1 MTLKERAIAEVNTLS
16 AYRKKYDKTIRDAD
30 ERVLA
35 YIDRVI
41 ENVDKHN
48 AYELLAIVRFYHFL
62 SKYDF
67 RTSEVRKFIFY
78 FENIPFSGQK
88 GRTFIKMSDVQT
100 FQVANIM
107 GFYHHPFIDSFSG
120 EEVTDRRVTRE
131 VLLFV
136 PRKFGKTTVM
146 AGFAC
151 YDLLFGDANAQA
163 YVGAN
168 SYTQA
173 TICFNEIRAILKA
186 LDPKNTR
193 FKVNREKVYNNSPNK
208 TSFAECLSNAP
219 ARLDGLN
226 ASVVILDE
234 YSQADSAELKNVLT
248 TSMGTRENPITY
260 YITTASGKNETPFT
274 QMLDHFKAIL
284 RGDATDDSVFS
295 HVFEPDE
302 DDDESDPAVWQKVQP
317 HFGITVKSDFY
328 QQEYKK
334 ALRSSEDMQAF
345 RNKMLNIFTSGS
357 QDIWLEPTLIEPLM
371 RKDVGNLFAVRGFAS
386 VDLSVRDDFSAVTY
400 LLYTPNRV
408 DQVTGNVI
416 PWHSV
421 SKYYIPSATI
431 ETHTNRELYMRWAD
445 EGYLNIINGETIDY
459 SHIAEDMMKVPY
471 DIRAVGYDSYKSREF
486 VNIMRGVVDKRRL
499 IAVPQ
504 TYGAFTSPVE
514 SLEIAVRHAQITFD
528 NNPITPYCFGNA
540 VLDEDRMRNKKPMK
554 GNGRSGKIDGVITN
568 LMNLWLVNNLE

>member
-1 MTLKERAIAEVNTLS
+1 MTTKEQAIAKVEALT
-16 AYRKKYDKTIRDAD
+16 AYRAKYDTTIRTAD
-30 ERVLA
+30 ERILT
-35 YIDRVI
+35 YIDRVLDDV
-41 ENVDKHN
+41 NGHN
-48 AYELLAIVRFYHFL
+48 AYELLAIARFYHFL

-67 RTSEVRKFIFY
+67 RIAEVRKFIFY
-78 FENIPFSGQK
+78 FENIPFSGQR
-88 GRTFIKMSDVQT
+88 GRTFIKMSDVQA

-107 GFYHHPFIDSFSG
+107 GFYHYPFIDSFTG

-234 YSQADSAELKNVLT
+234 YSQADTAELKNVLT
-248 TSMGTRENPITY
+248 TSMGTRENPMTY
-260 YITTASGKNETPFT
+260 YITTASGKNETPFVD
-274 QMLDHFKAIL
+274 MLEHFKGIL
-284 RGDATDDSVFS
+284 RGESEDDSVFS
-295 HVFEPDE
+295 HIFEPDE
-302 DDDESDPAVWQKVQP
+302 EDDESDPAVWQKVQP
-317 HFGITVKSDFY
+317 HFGVTVKSDFY

-345 RNKMLNIFTSGS
+345 RNKMLNIFTLNN
-357 QDIWLEPTLIEPLM
+357 QEIWLEPKLIEELA
-371 RKDVGNLFAVRGFAS
+371 RKDIGNLFAVRGFAS
-386 VDLSVRDDFSAVTY
+386 VDLSVRDDFSVVTY
-400 LLYTPNRV
+400 LLYTPNRI
-408 DQVTGNVI
+408 DSVTGNVI
-416 PWHSV
+416 PWHSI

-431 ETHTNRELYMRWAD
+431 ETHANKELYMKWAD
-445 EGYLNIINGETIDY
+445 SGALQVINGETIDY
-459 SHIAEDMMKVPY
+459 GKIAEDMMAVPY
-471 DIRAVGYDSYKSREF
+471 DIRAVGYDSYKSREW

-514 SLEIAVRHAQITFD
+514 SLEIAVRHKQITFD
-528 NNPITPYCFGNA
+528 DNPITPYCFGNA
-540 VLDEDRMRNKKPMK
+540 VIDEDNMRNKKPMK

-568 LMNLWLVNNLE
+568 LMDLWLVNNLE